1 MLEAKPS
8 PSELDDETKA
18 KKSARK
24 TILIFALIFIGAP
37 IFSFLKEGRPL
48 PPLSRLTWQKIP
60 CEILSAD
67 VERTGSDSWY
77 PYEPKIKYRYA
88 VNGTTLES
96 ESVGEAR
103 KGLYDDAEVI
113 VQEALRNTNNYCYVG
128 GEPRQSVLF
137 RFSRDHKFDLL
148 LHSPIAFGLSLLV
161 LGVLVRSIEG
171 LRILRSLAFGFLF
184 LLVTCVGF
192 GMSAIAIR
200 DVWRTNRAS
209 TWSQLPCRIM
219 FSTLQVLREDGKTT
233 YRPDILYQ
241 YDSNGQTFTSSQ
253 IDFLQEA
260 TSGRPNREFLTRF
273 PSEAEAV
280 CYVNRKNPAQSV
292 LITEWSKSHLALI
305 PIGLFVGGLGLGL
318 LWFFFWPRKI
328 KPQQFTPEAN
338 ETVLKSV
345 GSQFHSIIWIFL
357 FVGINIAIPAQ
368 FLAQQPGR
376 ISLNSRQWLILI
388 GLNLFFLVIS
398 WRHLK
403 PLVLSKPVLRLPQN
417 HLVPGQPTTISWN
430 LPGNTKTFELTL
442 LCFEFKSSTEEFK
455 EIHNQVIF
463 STTGRSEVCS
473 APIRLPETAPKTLLE
488 KDHSVDWGFKARINA
503 GTWRS
508 LETLY
513 RIEVL

>member
-1 MLEAKPS
+1 VLEAKPS

-171 LRILRSLAFGFLF
+171 LRILRSLAFGF
-184 LLVTCVGF
+184 C
-192 GMSAIAIR
+192 SC
-200 DVWRTNRAS
+200 
-209 TWSQLPCRIM
+209 WSHAL
-219 FSTLQVLREDGKTT
+219 D
-233 YRPDILYQ
+233 
-241 YDSNGQTFTSSQ
+241 
-253 IDFLQEA
+253 
-260 TSGRPNREFLTRF
+260 
-273 PSEAEAV
+273 
-280 CYVNRKNPAQSV
+280 
-292 LITEWSKSHLALI
+292 LAC
-305 PIGLFVGGLGLGL
+305 
-318 LWFFFWPRKI
+318 
-328 KPQQFTPEAN
+328 
-338 ETVLKSV
+338 
-345 GSQFHSIIWIFL
+345 
-357 FVGINIAIPAQ
+357 
-368 FLAQQPGR
+368 QP
-376 ISLNSRQWLILI
+376 
-388 GLNLFFLVIS
+388 
-398 WRHLK
+398 
-403 PLVLSKPVLRLPQN
+403 
-417 HLVPGQPTTISWN
+417 
-430 LPGNTKTFELTL
+430 
-442 LCFEFKSSTEEFK
+442 
-455 EIHNQVIF
+455 
-463 STTGRSEVCS
+463 
-473 APIRLPETAPKTLLE
+473 
-488 KDHSVDWGFKARINA
+488 
-503 GTWRS
+503 
-508 LETLY
+508 
-513 RIEVL
+513 